1 MSDLNPPPAWIHW
14 PIRVLAVLF
23 VLPFRLLWEALGY
36 VGRFLARYVGRP
48 LAWLWHH
55 AVEVPAAFLWRYLI
69 AIPAA
74 FLWRYLIAIPAVF
87 LWRYLFAIP
96 GAFLW
101 RYVIAIPVAF
111 LWHYLIAIPGAFL
124 WHYLI
129 VVPLVRAW
137 QVTAPLW
144 RALGRGIAAVVLAGW
159 HGAVAAVPVGAA
171 AGRTRRRVVLA
182 ALRRPRLP
190 DGRCRRAL
198 GRRGTGATGARH
210 GPRRPGLRRPA
221 PLTRPGRR
229 ATTM

>member
-36 VGRFLARYVGRP
+36 VGRFLARYVVRP

-87 LWRYLFAIP
+87 LWRYLIAIP

-129 VVPLVRAW
+129 VVPLRWAW

-144 RALGRGIAAVVLAGW
+144 RALGRGIAAVLLAGW
-159 HGAVAAVPVGAA
+159 HGAGWVLWQVYRWVLRPAGLAVAWCWRHSVVPVYRMVAA
-171 AGRTRRRVVLA
+171 AGRWVGEELVRPVL
-182 ALRRPRLP
+182 
-190 DGRCRRAL
+190 DTVRAVL
-198 GRRGTGATGARH
+198 VSV
-210 GPRRPGLRRPA
+210 GLRR
-221 PLTRPGRR
+221 
-229 ATTM
+229 